1 MKKNRIILTLVGIV
15 IVVVGIITLTV
26 RNSSNKRNSSNT
38 ITIGSIG
45 SDVQIW
51 KHIADLPETKKEHLN
66 IKVKSFTDGISLNT
80 ATAEGKI
87 DVNAFQSYAYYVA
100 FNKSSKVGKITALG
114 TTYLEPMGI
123 YSNRYKKVHEI
134 PNGSTIALADNPAN
148 TARGL
153 KLLERA
159 GLIKLKADFGS
170 LSGTSA
176 IADNPHHF
184 KFKEIDDTT
193 GPRIMK
199 DNSIAAVLIGNTIAL
214 EGKLNVLKDSIFH
227 EQVNQ
232 STKENINILAT
243 ASKNKNDQN
252 LKKLVK
258 IYHSDSVQKYIKK
271 EFGGTK
277 IDVQKPLSYFEN

>member
-1 MKKNRIILTLVGIV
+1 MRKSRIILTLVGLV
-15 IVVVGIITLTV
+15 IVAVGVITLTV
-26 RNSSNKRNSSNT
+26 QNNGTKNADT

-51 KHIADLPETKKEHLN
+51 KHIASLPETKKEHLN

-80 ATAEGKI
+80 ATAENKI
-87 DVNAFQSYAYYVA
+87 DVNAFQSYAYYIA
-100 FNKSSKVGKITALG
+100 FNKSSKVGKLADLG

-123 YSNRYKKVHEI
+123 YSNKYKTVKSI
-134 PNGSTIALADNPAN
+134 PDGSTIALADNPAN

-153 KLLERA
+153 KLLEKA
-159 GLIKLKADFGS
+159 GLIKLKSSFGS

-184 KFKEIDDTT
+184 KFEEIDDTT

-214 EGKLNVLKDSIFH
+214 EGKLNVLKDSIYH
-227 EQVNQ
+227 EEVNQ

-243 ASKNKNDQN
+243 ADKNKNN
-252 LKKLVK
+252 KKFKKLLK
-258 IYHSDSVQKYIKK
+258 IYHSDKVQKYIKEK
-271 EFGGTK
+271 FDGTK
-277 IDVQKPLSYFEN
+277 IQVQKPLSYFND

>member
-1 MKKNRIILTLVGIV
+1 MKRSRIILTLVGLV
-15 IVVVGIITLTV
+15 IVAVGVITLTV
-26 RNSSNKRNSSNT
+26 QNNSTKNTDT

-51 KHIADLPETKKEHLN
+51 KYIASLPETKKENLN

-80 ATAEGKI
+80 ATAENKI
-87 DVNAFQSYAYYVA
+87 DINAFQSYAYYIA
-100 FNKSSKVGKITALG
+100 FNKSSKVGKLADLG

-123 YSNRYKKVHEI
+123 YSNKYKTVKSI
-134 PNGSTIALADNPAN
+134 PDGSTIALADNPAN

-153 KLLERA
+153 KLLEKA
-159 GLIKLKADFGS
+159 GLIKLKSSFGS

-176 IADNPHHF
+176 IADNPHDF

-214 EGKLNVLKDSIFH
+214 EGKLNVLKDSIYH
-227 EQVNQ
+227 EEVNQ

-243 ASKNKNDQN
+243 ADKNKNN
-252 LKKLVK
+252 KKFKKLLK
-258 IYHSDSVQKYIKK
+258 IYHSDKVQKYIKEK
-271 EFGGTK
+271 FDGTK
-277 IDVQKPLSYFEN
+277 IQVQKPLSYFND

>member
-1 MKKNRIILTLVGIV
+1 MKRSRIILTLVGLV
-15 IVVVGIITLTV
+15 IVAVGVITLTV
-26 RNSSNKRNSSNT
+26 QNNGTKNTDT

-51 KHIADLPETKKEHLN
+51 KYIASLPETKKENLN

-80 ATAEGKI
+80 ATAENKI
-87 DVNAFQSYAYYVA
+87 DINAFQSYAYYIA
-100 FNKSSKVGKITALG
+100 FNKSSKVGKLADLG

-123 YSNRYKKVHEI
+123 YSNKYKTVKSI
-134 PNGSTIALADNPAN
+134 PDGSTIALADNPAN

-153 KLLERA
+153 KLLEKA
-159 GLIKLKADFGS
+159 GLIKLKSSFGS

-176 IADNPHHF
+176 IADNPHDF

-214 EGKLNVLKDSIFH
+214 EGKLNVLKDSIYH
-227 EQVNQ
+227 EEVNQ

-243 ASKNKNDQN
+243 ADKNKNN
-252 LKKLVK
+252 KKFKKLLK
-258 IYHSDSVQKYIKK
+258 IYHSDKVQKYIKEK
-271 EFGGTK
+271 FDGTK
-277 IDVQKPLSYFEN
+277 IQVQKPLSYFND

>member
-1 MKKNRIILTLVGIV
+1 MKRSRIILTLVGLV
-15 IVVVGIITLTV
+15 IVAVGVITLTV
-26 RNSSNKRNSSNT
+26 QNNGTKNTDT

-51 KHIADLPETKKEHLN
+51 KYIASLPETKKENLN

-80 ATAEGKI
+80 ATAENKI
-87 DVNAFQSYAYYVA
+87 DINAFQSYAYYIA
-100 FNKSSKVGKITALG
+100 FNKSSKVGKLTDLG

-123 YSNRYKKVHEI
+123 YSNKYKTVKSI
-134 PNGSTIALADNPAN
+134 PDGSTIALADNPAN

-153 KLLERA
+153 KLLEKA
-159 GLIKLKADFGS
+159 GLIKLKSSFGS

-176 IADNPHHF
+176 IADNPHDF

-214 EGKLNVLKDSIFH
+214 EGKLNVLKDSIYH
-227 EQVNQ
+227 EEVNQ

-243 ASKNKNDQN
+243 ADKNKNN
-252 LKKLVK
+252 KKFKKLLK
-258 IYHSDSVQKYIKK
+258 IYHSDKVQKYIKEK
-271 EFGGTK
+271 FDGTK
-277 IDVQKPLSYFEN
+277 IQVQKPLSYFND

>member
-1 MKKNRIILTLVGIV
+1 MRKNRALLTLVGIII
-15 IVVVGIITLTV
+15 IVAGIITLTV
-26 RNSSNKRNSSNT
+26 RNNNSAKNSDT

-51 KHIADLPETKKEHLN
+51 KHIANLPEVKKEHLN
-66 IKVKSFTDGISLNT
+66 IKVKSFTDGVSLNT
-80 ATAEGKI
+80 ATAENKI

-100 FNKSSKVGKITALG
+100 FNKNNKNEKLAALG

-123 YSNRYKKVHEI
+123 YSSKYKRVKDI

-153 KLLERA
+153 KLLEKA
-159 GLIKLKADFGS
+159 GLIKLKSDFGS

-176 IADNPHHF
+176 IADNPHNF

-214 EGKLNVLKDSIFH
+214 EGKLNVLKDSIYH
-227 EQVNQ
+227 EEVNQ

-243 ASKNKNDQN
+243 SERNKDNKKY
-252 LKKLVK
+252 KKLLKV
-258 IYHSDSVQKYIKK
+258 YHSAKVQKYIKDK
-271 EFGGTK
+271 FDGTK
-277 IDVQKPLSYFEN
+277 IQVQKPLSYFAD